1 MNMGSMNMGTMKNP
15 VLAFREE
22 NSLTQDQLANYAEVT
37 RQVVTKAEAGL
48 FDYIPPSIMNVMIA
62 YEGAAAHERELA
74 YTEWIDFTLKETV
87 TPDTF
92 LPVGQWV
99 AEEVYSFVDWRYSVR
114 SSVNGFCTL
123 MKIQPII
130 ISNYE
135 KGKTQ
140 NLPELLKQR
149 LRTVGVTETYILE
162 LERLPRHG

>member
-1 MNMGSMNMGTMKNP
+1 MKNP
-15 VLAFREE
+15 VAAFREE

-37 RQVVTKAEAGL
+37 RQVVTKTEAGL
-48 FDYIPPSIMNVMIA
+48 FDYIPPSIMRVIEA
-62 YEGAAAHERELA
+62 YEGAAASDRQLA
-74 YTEWIDFTLKETV
+74 YTEWIDSTLKQTV
-87 TPDTF
+87 NPELF
-92 LPVGQWV
+92 PPVGEWF
-99 AEEVYSFVDWRYSVR
+99 AEEINSFVDWRFTVNQ
-114 SSVNGFCTL
+114 SVNGFCTL

-162 LERLPRHG
+162 LERLPNHG